1 MESAKIEKKNKEI
14 EEIKDIFDKI
24 DDFDNMFETSLEL
37 EEIKP
42 EINVEIKADEQQQ

>member
-1 MESAKIEKKNKEI
+1 
-14 EEIKDIFDKI
+14 
-24 DDFDNMFETSLEL
+24 MFETSLEL